1 MEQYDHGGDVYGSD
15 RPVLD
20 FSISLNPN
28 GPPRKVLEAARE
40 AVLDWDRYPDP
51 QCRGLKRAAARR
63 YGVPEEALL
72 RVAEGAEESGVR
84 RENRKLY
91 IDKIAAV
98 FILQGYLD
106 SVGMRGV

>member
-40 AVLDWDRYPDP
+40 AVPSM
-51 QCRGLKRAAARR
+51 
-63 YGVPEEALL
+63 
-72 RVAEGAEESGVR
+72 AEENSSWLAVLLPELGSR
-84 RENRKLY
+84 NPTLPRE
-91 IDKIAAV
+91 AETT
-98 FILQGYLD
+98 
-106 SVGMRGV
+106 